1 MSVYKLICGKL
12 DVNILEVARSFSF
25 ARKFTGRKAIKQR
38 RREAS
43 GEAGCACATRCLRF
57 GRSPPLVRFRLSR
70 KSESSRSLEYIISIF
85 KAKLNQRALV
95 LDYLEIREITT
106 VMIHF

>member
-70 KSESSRSLEYIISIF
+70 KSDTSRSLESF
-85 KAKLNQRALV
+85 GFLMQSVNQRALV

-106 VMIHF
+106 VVIHF